1 MQARS
6 IWITGPTR
14 SGKTT
19 RLVEEYRLW
28 VEMFRSEM
36 SPLDRL
42 SLSTSAGVPA
52 QGSAGAGGQKNRST
66 QNPKSKIQNP
76 KSDLPPLPSTP
87 GMLVFAANGWVELA
101 DMLATATAAPY
112 PVHSST
118 PLRFFRDQV
127 ILFWPLL
134 IQQLNLRAQFPLRL
148 RPETEQELATWL
160 WRPELDAGTLRQEG
174 VSETRLVRR
183 TLDLLQLAAASGTPV
198 EDIPLI
204 LQQGWAAGQESTGML
219 AGAGELLLRWRSW
232 CLERGLLTYGIICEL
247 YWRHLLPDPTYQLHL
262 TRRFRAVLADDV
274 DEYPAIA
281 RHLFDFLLD
290 AGCAGAFTHN
300 PDGAVRLG
308 LDADPEYMAGLAGRC
323 QVETLTQES
332 GLAKVLGEPAV
343 ELAVNSLTVYGNSF
357 PLDDSV
363 RLIQTTSRAQL
374 LRRTAEIIIDAVKS
388 GQVQPEEIAVITPGL
403 DAIARY
409 TLMEILGNKGIAVEP
424 LNEQRPLA
432 SSPVIRA
439 LLTLLALVYPGLGRL
454 LDRDAVAEMLVVL
467 SRQPQGSTGSPVER
481 RIASGSLVERR
492 IASGSGGE
500 KEDEISPLT
509 LETSG
514 LRLQTRSPLTAEIDP
529 VRAGLLVDHCFYPD
543 IEYPRL
549 LPVMAFPR
557 WDRLG
562 YRATRA
568 YKEIADWIKTQRLQ
582 LEQRLIPS
590 PVSVIDRA
598 IQQFMWRGGNLP
610 YDQLTALRE
619 LIKIAQHYWEVDGR
633 LRQSSPRS
641 PVKEGV
647 GAGFPVS
654 TGVEQFILLLRRGT
668 ISASPYPKLPVWP
681 TGGAVTLGTIFQY
694 RFNRKFHRWHFWLD
708 AGSPLWQ
715 SSGEAVRFGAFL
727 FLQSRFGRPWGE
739 EEAIFADEARL
750 RRILLDLLGRA
761 GERLFLCHSDLAVNG
776 QEQTGPLLSL
786 VNAAMPVSEPVLI

>member
-1 MQARS
+1 MEARS

-19 RLVEEYRLW
+19 RLVQQYRLW
-28 VEMFRSEM
+28 AEMFACEIRS
-36 SPLDRL
+36 PFDRL
-42 SLSTSAGVPA
+42 SLSTSAGVPEH
-52 QGSAGAGGQKNRST
+52 GLSEAGGQRNRSR
-66 QNPKSKIQNP
+66 QNPKSQIPNP
-76 KSDLPPLPSTP
+76 KSDLPPLPGTP

-101 DMLATATAAPY
+101 DMLATATPASC
-112 PVHSST
+112 PVHATT

-160 WRPELDAGTLRQEG
+160 WRRELDAGTLRQEG
-174 VSETRLVRR
+174 VSESRLVRR

-204 LQQGWAAGQESTGML
+204 LQQGWAAGEESTGMPV
-219 AGAGELLLRWRSW
+219 GAGELLLRWRSW

-247 YWRHLLPDPTYQLHL
+247 YWRHLLPDPTYQMHL
-262 TRRFRAVLADDV
+262 TRRYRAVLADDV

-290 AGCAGAFTHN
+290 VGCAGAFTHN
-300 PDGAVRLG
+300 PEGAVRLG
-308 LDADPEYMAGLAGRC
+308 LDADPEYMAGLKWRC
-323 QVETLTQES
+323 QVESLTEQS

-343 ELAVNSLTVYGNSF
+343 ELALNSLTVHPNSF

-374 LRRTAEIIIDAVKS
+374 LRRTAQIIIDAVKS

-409 TLMEILGNKGIAVEP
+409 TLMEILGSKGIGVEP

-432 SSPVIRA
+432 SSPIIRA

-454 LDRDAVAEMLVVL
+454 VDRDAVAEMLVVL
-467 SRQPQGSTGSPVER
+467 SRQSQGSTDSVAETRLP
-481 RIASGSLVERR
+481 L
-492 IASGSGGE
+492 SGSGGE
-500 KEDEISPLT
+500 TGDEISPSLF
-509 LETSG
+509 ETSDFT
-514 LRLQTRSPLTAEIDP
+514 LPIRSPLTADIDP

-543 IEYPRL
+543 IVCPHL
-549 LPVMAFPR
+549 LPVTAFPR

-568 YKEIADWIKTQRLQ
+568 YEDIADWLKTQRLQ
-582 LEQRLIPS
+582 LEQRQIPS

-598 IQQFMWRGGNLP
+598 IQQFMWRGGHLP
-610 YDQLTALRE
+610 YEQLTALRE
-619 LIKIAQHYWEVDGR
+619 LIKMALHYWEVDGR
-633 LRQSSPRS
+633 LRQTQERTS
-641 PVKEGV
+641 GV
-647 GAGFPVS
+647 GAGVSPAHS
-654 TGVEQFILLLRRGT
+654 TGVEQFILLLRRGS
-668 ISASPYPKLPVWP
+668 ISANPYPKLPVWP
-681 TGGAVTLGTIFQY
+681 AGGAVTLGTIFQY

-727 FLQSRFGRPWGE
+727 FLQSQFGRPWGE
-739 EEAIFADEARL
+739 EEAILADEGRL

-786 VNAAMPVSEPVLI
+786 VNAAMPVSEPVFI

>member
-19 RLVEEYRLW
+19 RLVEQYRLW

-42 SLSTSAGVPA
+42 SLSTAAGVPA
-52 QGSAGAGGQKNRST
+52 QGSGGAGGQKNRST

-76 KSDLPPLPSTP
+76 KSDLPPLPSKP

-101 DMLATATAAPY
+101 DLLAAATPAPY
-112 PVHSST
+112 PVHSTT

-174 VSETRLVRR
+174 VSETRQVRR

-204 LQQGWAAGQESTGML
+204 LQQGLAEREDSPGMP

-247 YWRHLLPDPTYQLHL
+247 YWRHLLPDPTYRQHL

-290 AGCAGAFTHN
+290 AGCAGAFTYN

-308 LDADPEYMAGLAGRC
+308 LDADPEYLAGLAGRC
-323 QVETLTQES
+323 EVETLTGQS

-374 LRRTAEIIIDAVKS
+374 LRRTAEIVIDAVKS
-388 GQVQPEEIAVITPGL
+388 GQVQPQDIAVITPGL

-409 TLMEILGNKGIAVEP
+409 TLMEILGSKGIAVEP

-454 LDRDAVAEMLVVL
+454 VDRDAVAEMLVVL
-467 SRQPQGSTGSPVER
+467 SRQSEGGTGTREHGR
-481 RIASGSLVERR
+481 
-492 IASGSGGE
+492 GGE
-500 KEDEISPLT
+500 KEDEISPFT
-509 LETSG
+509 LDTSG
-514 LRLQTRSPLTAEIDP
+514 LTLQTRSPLTADIDP

-543 IEYPRL
+543 IEHPRL
-549 LPVMAFPR
+549 LPVTAFPR

-568 YKEIADWIKTQRLQ
+568 YEEIVGWLKTQRLQ

-619 LIKIAQHYWEVDGR
+619 LIKIALHYWEVDGR
-633 LRQSSPRS
+633 LRQSSDRT
-641 PVKEGV
+641 GMLDAGGDC
-647 GAGFPVS
+647 GAGASVSDAHS
-654 TGVEQFILLLRRGT
+654 TGVEQFIQLLRRGT

-761 GERLFLCHSDLAVNG
+761 GERLFLCHSDLAVSG

-786 VNAAMPVSEPVLI
+786 VNAAVPVSEPVLI